1 MTENTATRTVIVSNP
16 TGLHMRR
23 ASAISKLVDDFQ
35 SKIDLV
41 KDGHRASTTEP
52 LEILLL
58 AAECGSELV
67 IEATGTDAEEAVA
80 ALAELFA
87 DNFGLKG

>member
-1 MTENTATRTVIVSNP
+1 
-16 TGLHMRR
+16 MRR
-23 ASAISKLVDDFQ
+23 ASAICKLAGTFL

-67 IEATGTDAEEAVA
+67 IEATGADAEEAVE
-80 ALAELFA
+80 ALAKLFA
-87 DNFGLKG
+87 DNFGATA

>member
-1 MTENTATRTVIVSNP
+1 
-16 TGLHMRR
+16 MRR
-23 ASAISKLVDDFQ
+23 ASAISKLVGDFQ

-41 KDGHRASTTEP
+41 RDGHRASTTEP

-58 AAECGSELV
+58 AAECGSQV
-67 IEATGTDAEEAVA
+67 MIEATGPDAEEAVE
-80 ALAELFA
+80 ALARLFA

>member
-1 MTENTATRTVIVSNP
+1 MTENAATRTVIVSNP

-23 ASAISKLVDDFQ
+23 ASAISKLVSDFQ

-41 KDGHRASTTEP
+41 KDGHRANTTEP

-58 AAECGSELV
+58 AAECGSHLV
-67 IEATGTDAEEAVA
+67 IEAVGPDAEEAVD
-80 ALAELFA
+80 ALAKLFA
-87 DNFGLKG
+87 DDFGLKG